1 MNKRTIR
8 VRVFAWVAMHTVLNF
23 FLIALVLFCY
33 DFFEYWRNHGNLGDE
48 LEEMTV
54 LLVVM
59 AILLPVSLGGA
70 WAISRRLLR
79 PWRDMLLQAEHISD
93 GRLEDRI
100 KVVNPTDEIGR
111 LATTLNLTFD
121 RYQTLL
127 DRMQRFNYDASH
139 QLRNP
144 LAAIRTNGEVCLKYD
159 RSEAEY
165 RSVIG
170 GMLEDAG
177 RLNRTV
183 DQLLLL
189 ARAAGDLEVCRERV
203 SLGEIIREV
212 VHEAGVI
219 GELRGITVDLSEPTE
234 PILAE
239 VIPDLLR
246 EALSNLLDNALKFS
260 PENGRI
266 AVVLAATKSGGGRL
280 SVGDSGPGLTPEQ
293 KARIF
298 RPFARGKVSS
308 GESVGLG
315 LAIVADICQAHGAR
329 FGVDDHSDRGCCFW
343 IELPEMQ
350 CRPL

>member
-1 MNKRTIR
+1 MKKRTIR
-8 VRVFAWVAMHTVLNF
+8 VRVFAWVATHTMLNF

-33 DFFEYWRNHGNLGDE
+33 DFYEYWMNHGNLDEE
-48 LEEMTV
+48 LEEMLVV
-54 LLVVM
+54 LIVM

-70 WAISRRLLR
+70 WAVSRRLLR
-79 PWRDMLLQAEHISD
+79 PWRDLLLQAEHISND
-93 GRLEDRI
+93 RLDDRI
-100 KVVNPTDEIGR
+100 AVVNQEDEIGR
-111 LATTLNLTFD
+111 LAATLNQTFD

-144 LAAIRTNGEVCLKYD
+144 LAAIRTSGEVCLKHD
-159 RSEAEY
+159 RSAAEY

-189 ARAAGDLEVCRERV
+189 ARTAGDLDECRKRV
-203 SLGEIIREV
+203 SINTIAEDVVRE
-212 VHEAGVI
+212 AQVI
-219 GELRGITVDLSEPTE
+219 GELKGISVALSATE
-234 PILAE
+234 ESMMAE

-246 EALSNLLDNALKFS
+246 EALANLLDNALKYS
-260 PENGRI
+260 PEKGEILIRI
-266 AVVLAATKSGGGRL
+266 MRPDSRVIRI
-280 SVGDSGPGLTPEQ
+280 SVSDSGAGLTPGQ

-298 RPFARGKVSS
+298 RPFMRGTRKN

-315 LAIVADICQAHGAR
+315 LAIVADICRAHQAR
-329 FGVDDHSDRGCCFW
+329 FGVDDNAGQDCCFW
-343 IELPEMQ
+343 IELPG
-350 CRPL
+350 

>member
-1 MNKRTIR
+1 MKKRTIR
-8 VRVFAWVAMHTVLNF
+8 LRVFAWVATHTLLNF
-23 FLIALVLFCY
+23 FLIALVLLCY
-33 DFFEYWRNHGNLGDE
+33 DFYEYWMNHGNLDDE
-48 LEEMTV
+48 LEEILMV
-54 LLVVM
+54 LVVM
-59 AILLPVSLGGA
+59 AILLPVSLAGA
-70 WAISRRLLR
+70 WAVSRRLLR
-79 PWRDMLLQAEHISD
+79 PWRDLLLQAEHISD
-93 GRLEDRI
+93 GQLDDRI

-144 LAAIRTNGEVCLKYD
+144 LAAIRTSGEVCLKHD

-189 ARAAGDLEVCRERV
+189 ARAAGDLEGCRERIP
-203 SLGEIIREV
+203 LGELILEGVREA
-212 VHEAGVI
+212 EVI
-219 GELRGITVDLSEPTE
+219 GELRGITIECSVPNEPV
-234 PILAE
+234 LAE

-246 EALSNLLDNALKFS
+246 EALANLLDNALKFS
-260 PENGRI
+260 PDNGRI
-266 AVVLAATKSGGGRL
+266 AVELGAANSGWIRL
-280 SVGDSGPGLTPEQ
+280 SVSDSGPGLSPEQ

-298 RPFARGKVSS
+298 RPFVRGKASER
-308 GESVGLG
+308 ESVGLG

-329 FGVDDHSDRGCCFW
+329 FGVDDNPDGGSCFW
-343 IELPEMQ
+343 MELPDPQ
-350 CRPL
+350 RQAL